1 MVKTIS
7 APLPCH
13 DTTEMDRSS
22 SSSMTS
28 STNMSESII
37 STSWPLSAAG
47 APLEAA
53 PAVVTAPIAAGTTVV
68 ASASASASSS
78 MASASGVAAGSGPAP
93 PVAVNAEPSF
103 YLPEAMQLDP
113 CIPSIVPRGAGP
125 IGSDVPAAF
134 VTVALSINISTNGI
148 YASNC
153 SSPAV
158 TLPVA
163 SSAVQP
169 SVNGFNFPADSA
181 ALAPV
186 AMVTNP
192 AGIHFIHFFID

>member
-1 MVKTIS
+1 VVKTIS

-192 AGIHFIHFFID
+192 AGIHFFID